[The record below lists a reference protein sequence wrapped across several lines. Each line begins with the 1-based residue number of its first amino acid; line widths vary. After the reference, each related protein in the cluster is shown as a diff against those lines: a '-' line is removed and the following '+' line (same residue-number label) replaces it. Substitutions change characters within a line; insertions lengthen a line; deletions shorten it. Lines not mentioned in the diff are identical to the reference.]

1 MKRMRGHRENFKCV
15 CVHVFVYDYIS
26 ILNYEYFL

>member
-1 MKRMRGHRENFKCV
+1 MKRVRENFKCA

-26 ILNYEYFL
+26 ILNYNIS